1 MIIISDTTPIIS
13 LIKSGHLELLEK
25 LFGEVLIP
33 EAVYEELISN
43 ITFKEEAA
51 QIKNCSFIKISQV
64 VNQQSVLIFRKVTG
78 LDAGES
84 EAIVLADEQKADLLL
99 MDERKGRQIAKQMGL
114 IITGTIGILLQAY
127 DDEILLKSEV
137 ELCLKSM
144 EECGIRISQALRE
157 VVLNHLR

>member
-1 MIIISDTTPIIS
+1 M
-13 LIKSGHLELLEK
+13 
-25 LFGEVLIP
+25 
-33 EAVYEELISN
+33 
-43 ITFKEEAA
+43 
-51 QIKNCSFIKISQV
+51 
-64 VNQQSVLIFRKVTG
+64 IFRKVTG

-137 ELCLKSM
+137 ELCLKRM

-157 VVLNHLR
+157 VILNHLR